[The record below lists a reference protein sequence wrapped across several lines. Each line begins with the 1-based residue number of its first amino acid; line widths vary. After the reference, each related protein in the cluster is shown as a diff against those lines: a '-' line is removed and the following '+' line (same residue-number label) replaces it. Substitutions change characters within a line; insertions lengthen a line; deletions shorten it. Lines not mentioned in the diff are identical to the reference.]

1 MTWVKSSHHAETNLM
16 LVWMTY
22 LSVRNLQ
29 RQLSFLVL
37 IIRMEKE
44 MMSLMD

>member
-1 MTWVKSSHHAETNLM
+1 MAETNLM
-16 LVWMTY
+16 LIWMTY
-22 LSVRNLQ
+22 LSIGNLQ

>member
-1 MTWVKSSHHAETNLM
+1 M

-22 LSVRNLQ
+22 LSIENLQ

-37 IIRMEKE
+37 IIRMAKE
-44 MMSLMD
+44 MMSLMDYQ

>member
-1 MTWVKSSHHAETNLM
+1 M

-22 LSVRNLQ
+22 LSIGNLQ
-29 RQLSFLVL
+29 RQLSFSVL

>member
-22 LSVRNLQ
+22 LSIRNLQ
-29 RQLSFLVL
+29 RQLSFSVL
-37 IIRMEKE
+37 ITRTEKE
-44 MMSLMD
+44 IMSLMD